1 MAIFSRPSALSKP
14 AGTSSTWK
22 VVLRSGYNA
31 VPACAGL
38 VPSYGIQPYA
48 TDSLSHF
55 HCMVYCPAGR
65 LLAVT
70 GGIGLSADEV
80 DFATTVQPLLAKR
93 CFSCHGPD
101 KQEGGLRLDIRE
113 KALGKTDS
121 EKPAIVPGKSLES
134 ELLRRV
140 TSEND
145 SERMPPEGA
154 PLKRSDVD
162 ALGQWIDAGAV
173 YTAHWAFQPIGQP
186 VPPEVD
192 HDAWLAAPLDAFI
205 VKRLEAKHLAPSPP
219 AAPADLVR
227 RVYLDTIGLPPSPE
241 IVAEL
246 TSSWSDDAYGRL
258 VDRLLA
264 DPAFGDRWAR
274 NWLDVVRFAET
285 NSFERDGVKP
295 NAWKYRDWVIASIN
309 SDKPYDQF
317 VREQIAGD
325 ELDQVTTE
333 SLTATGFYRLG
344 IWDDEPADP
353 LQARFDEYDDI
364 VSTTGQAFLALTINC
379 ARCHDHKI
387 DPISQQDYYSLV
399 AFMRDV
405 TSYGDRGN
413 QTANNQIEITGAE
426 LASEYKRHNDRLRQL
441 DKQLKKI
448 EQDAIVKMPGPD
460 QRATEGPEREK
471 VLAEKLKNYL
481 SEEERARYDELKGEQ
496 AKHQKQLAS
505 LPPRQAVLGLARTE
519 AKPPVTY
526 VLRRGSPQNEGP
538 AVTPAF
544 PKLLGGGEPQL
555 PKLADDAKSAG
566 RRRLLADWLTS
577 KDNWLTSRVIVN
589 RVWQHYFGRGITR
602 SPNNFGLMGDRPT
615 HPEVIDYLA
624 QRLMQYDWSLKA
636 LHREILLSST
646 YRQSSAN
653 HAEGM
658 AIDPDNQLFWRQS
671 VRRLSAEQVRDAVLA
686 VTGQLNEQQ
695 YGESF
700 FQTLSREV
708 LASQSQPGNG
718 WGQSSPADQARRS
731 IYIRVKRSL
740 PVPMLAA
747 FDFPE
752 TDISCE
758 ARFLTTQPGQALG
771 MLNSE
776 WMQQQSVALHDRV
789 AREAGDDVAAQA
801 ARALQLTTGHAPAAA
816 DVQEL
821 VALAERLQSKHHFS
835 EKRARQAMCLAALNI
850 NEFFYVN

>member
-1 MAIFSRPSALSKP
+1 MRLTHCVLILGLFSPWLNDK
-14 AGTSSTWK
+14 
-22 VVLRSGYNA
+22 
-31 VPACAGL
+31 
-38 VPSYGIQPYA
+38 
-48 TDSLSHF
+48 
-55 HCMVYCPAGR
+55 
-65 LLAVT
+65 LAAEE
-70 GGIGLSADEV
+70 I
-80 DFATTVQPLLAKR
+80 DFATSIQPLLAKR

-101 KQEGGLRLDIRE
+101 KQEGGLRLDGRE
-113 KALGKTDS
+113 TAIGKTDS
-121 EKPAIVPGKSLES
+121 EKPAIVPGKSHES
-134 ELLRRV
+134 ELLRRI

-145 SERMPPEGA
+145 TERMPPEGA
-154 PLKRSDVD
+154 PLKRADVD
-162 ALGQWIDAGAV
+162 ALGQWIDQGAV
-173 YTAHWAFQPIGQP
+173 YSAHWAFQPISQP

-192 HDAWLAAPLDAFI
+192 HHESLASPLDAFI
-205 VKRLEAKHLAPSPP
+205 VRRLEAKHLQLSSP
-219 AAPADLVR
+219 ASAEDLIR
-227 RVYLDTIGLPPSPE
+227 RVTIDTIGLPPSPE
-241 IVAEL
+241 NIQSLMEH
-246 TSSWSDDAYGRL
+246 WSDDAYTRL

-325 ELDQVTTE
+325 ELDKVTTE
-333 SLTATGFYRLG
+333 TLTATGYYRLG

-387 DPISQQDYYSLV
+387 DPISQHDYYSMV

-413 QTANNQIEITGAE
+413 QTANNQIEISGNE
-426 LASEYKRHNDRLRQL
+426 LASQYKRLNDRLRQL
-441 DKQLKKI
+441 EKQLKKL
-448 EQDAIVKMPGPD
+448 EQEAIVKMPAPD

-471 VLAEKLKNYL
+471 VLKAKLKDFL
-481 SEEERARYDELKGEQ
+481 SADESARYDELKSEQ
-496 AKHQKQLAS
+496 SKQQAELS
-505 LPPRQAVLGLARTE
+505 KLPPRDAVLGLAKTDP
-519 AKPPVTY
+519 KPPTTF

-538 AVTPAF
+538 EVTPSF
-544 PKLLGGGEPQL
+544 PKLIGGGQPDL
-555 PKLADDAKSAG
+555 PTPADDAKSAG
-566 RRRLLADWLTS
+566 RRRVLADWLAS
-577 KDNWLTSRVIVN
+577 KSNWLTARVIVN

-602 SPNNFGLMGDRPT
+602 SPNNFGLMGDRPS
-615 HPEVIDYLA
+615 HPELIDYLA
-624 QRLMQYDWSLKA
+624 QRLMHHDWSLKA

-653 HAEGM
+653 HKEGM
-658 AIDPDNQLFWRQS
+658 DIDPDNQLFWRQS
-671 VRRLSAEQVRDAVLA
+671 VRRLSAEQVRDSVLA

-695 YGESF
+695 YGESI

-718 WGQSSPADQARRS
+718 WGQSSPSDQARRS

-740 PVPMLAA
+740 PVPMLAV

-771 MLNSE
+771 MLNSD
-776 WMQQQSVALHDRV
+776 WMQQQSAALYQRV
-789 AREAGDDVAAQA
+789 AREVGDDITAQA
-801 ARALQLTTGHAPAAA
+801 TRALQLTSGHAPSAQ

-821 VALAERLQSKHHFS
+821 VSLAERLRTKHNFT
-835 EKRARQAMCLAALNI
+835 EQRARQAMCLAALNT
-850 NEFFYVN
+850 NEFLYVN

>member
-1 MAIFSRPSALSKP
+1 MYGARSTPALFLPLVTDAMRLIRFACTLAAI
-14 AGTSSTWK
+14 
-22 VVLRSGYNA
+22 
-31 VPACAGL
+31 CGL
-38 VPSYGIQPYA
+38 LN
-48 TDSLSHF
+48 T
-55 HCMVYCPAGR
+55 C
-65 LLAVT
+65 LLA
-70 GGIGLSADEV
+70 DDV

-101 KQEGGLRLDIRE
+101 KQEGGLRLDDRE
-113 KALGKTDS
+113 KAIGKTDS
-121 EKPAIVPGKSLES
+121 EKLAIVPGKSTES
-134 ELLRRV
+134 ELLRRI

-154 PLKRSDVD
+154 PLKRADVD
-162 ALGQWIDAGAV
+162 TLSQWIDQGAV
-173 YTAHWAFQPIGQP
+173 YTAHWAFQPISHPLPPQVNQP
-186 VPPEVD
+186 DSV
-192 HDAWLAAPLDAFI
+192 AAPLDSFI
-205 VKRLEAKHLAPSPP
+205 VKRLEAKQLQLSPP
-219 AAPADLVR
+219 ASAADLIR
-227 RVYLDTIGLPPSPE
+227 RVYIDTIGLPPSPE
-241 IVAEL
+241 TVTQLAAN
-246 TSSWSDDAYGRL
+246 WSEDTYTRL
-258 VDRLLA
+258 IDRLIS

-285 NSFERDGVKP
+285 NSYERDGVKP

-317 VREQIAGD
+317 IREQIAGD
-325 ELDQVTTE
+325 ELDKVTNET
-333 SLTATGFYRLG
+333 LTATGYYRLG

-353 LQARFDEYDDI
+353 LQARFDEYDDL

-387 DPISQQDYYSLV
+387 DPISQHDYYSLV

-413 QTANNQIEITGAE
+413 QTINNQIEITGHD
-426 LASEYKRHNDRLRQL
+426 LAAQYKRHNDRLRQL
-441 DKQLKKI
+441 EKQLKKL
-448 EQDAIVKMPGPD
+448 EQDAIVKMPAPD

-471 VLAEKLKNYL
+471 VLKEKLKDFL
-481 SEEERARYDELKGEQ
+481 SADEQTRYNDLKAEQ
-496 AKHQKQLAS
+496 AKHQAELAK
-505 LPPRQAVLGLARTE
+505 LPQREAVLGLAK
-519 AKPPVTY
+519 ADPKPPVTY
-526 VLRRGSPQNEGP
+526 ILRRGSPQNEGP
-538 AVTPAF
+538 AVTPSF
-544 PKLLGGGEPQL
+544 PKLIGGGQPEL
-555 PKLADDAKSAG
+555 PPAAEDAKSAG
-566 RRRLLADWLTS
+566 RRRVLADWLTS

-589 RVWQHYFGRGITR
+589 RMWQHYFGRGITR
-602 SPNNFGLMGDRPT
+602 SPNNFGLMGDRPS

-624 QRLMQYDWSLKA
+624 QQLMSHDWSLKA
-636 LHREILLSST
+636 VHREILLSAT

-653 HAEGM
+653 HQHGM
-658 AIDPDNQLFWRQS
+658 DVDPDNQLFWRQS
-671 VRRLSAEQVRDAVLA
+671 VRRLSAEQVRDSVLA

-771 MLNSE
+771 MLNSD
-776 WMQQQSVALHDRV
+776 WMQQQSAALYQRV
-789 AREAGDDVAAQA
+789 EREAGPDIAAQA
-801 ARALQLTTGHAPAAA
+801 ARALELTAGHVPAPE
-816 DVQEL
+816 DVKEL
-821 VALAERLQSKHHFS
+821 VDLAERLKSKHNFP
-835 EKRARQAMCLAALNI
+835 EQRARQAMCLAALNT
-850 NEFFYVN
+850 NEFLYVN